1 MSELNTILHEY
12 LKVVANMKDYVA
24 EQLELG
30 FLELATPLGKM
41 TMAEL
46 CSEAMDCT
54 RCELHKTRQNVVFGE
69 GNENADLIFIGEA
82 PGAEEDQ
89 QGRPFVGAA
98 GQLLTKII
106 EAMKFIRDE
115 VYIANV
121 LKCRPPNNRDP
132 LPNEV
137 NHCKSFLT
145 GQLEIIKPK
154 IICTLGAHATHAL
167 INSNEGITR
176 MRGRFYLYNGIKM
189 MPTFHPAYL
198 LRNEGAKRPV
208 WLDAQKIM
216 VELGKL

>member
-1 MSELNTILHEY
+1 MSELNTIIHEY

-30 FLELATPLGKM
+30 FLELTAPFGRM
-41 TMAEL
+41 TMEELRAEVM
-46 CSEAMDCT
+46 ACT

-69 GNENADLIFIGEA
+69 GNENADLVFIGEA
-82 PGAEEDQ
+82 PGGEEDQ

-106 EAMKFIRDE
+106 EAMKFTREE

-137 NHCKSFLT
+137 NHCKPFLT
-145 GQLEIIKPK
+145 RQLEIIKPK
-154 IICTLGAHATHAL
+154 IICVLGAYAARTL

-176 MRGRFYLYNGIKM
+176 MRGKFYMHNGIKV

-198 LRNEGAKRPV
+198 LRNESAKRPV
-208 WLDAQKIM
+208 WTDAQKIM
-216 VELGKL
+216 AELSKL

>member
-1 MSELNTILHEY
+1 MSELNNIIHEY
-12 LKVVANMKDYVA
+12 LKVVANMKEYVS

-30 FLELATPLGKM
+30 FLELTAPFGKM
-41 TMAEL
+41 TMEEL
-46 CSEAMDCT
+46 RAEAMECT

-69 GNENADLIFIGEA
+69 GNENADLVFIGEA
-82 PGAEEDQ
+82 PGGEEDQ

-106 EAMKFIRDE
+106 GAMKLTREE

-137 NHCKSFLT
+137 NQCKPFLT
-145 GQLEIIKPK
+145 RQLEIIKPK
-154 IICTLGAHATHAL
+154 VICVLGTHSAHAL
-167 INSNEGITR
+167 INSTEGITR
-176 MRGRFYLYNGIKM
+176 MRGQFYMYNGIKV

-198 LRNEGAKRPV
+198 LRNESAKRPV
-208 WLDAQKIM
+208 WSDVQKIM
-216 VELGKL
+216 AELGKQ

>member
-1 MSELNTILHEY
+1 MSELNAIIHEY
-12 LKVVANMKDYVA
+12 LKVVANMKEYVA

-30 FLELATPLGKM
+30 FLELTAPFGKM
-41 TMAEL
+41 TIEKLRA
-46 CSEAMDCT
+46 EAMACT

-69 GNENADLIFIGEA
+69 GNENADLVFIGEA

-106 EAMKFIRDE
+106 EAMKFTREE

-137 NHCKSFLT
+137 NHCKPFLT
-145 GQLEIIKPK
+145 RQLEIIKPK
-154 IICTLGAHATHAL
+154 VICVLGTQAARAL
-167 INSNEGITR
+167 INSTEGITR
-176 MRGRFYLYNGIKM
+176 MRGQFYMYNGIKV

-198 LRNEGAKRPV
+198 LRNESAKRPV
-208 WLDAQKIM
+208 WSDVQKIM
-216 VELGKL
+216 AELGKL